1 MPVDVHDLQGWQP
14 VGQHAEVAPGHNQ
27 LLVVVNRGG
36 TARPVASAAGQD
48 DGFWVC
54 KLCGNA
60 QIADGDAPSGAH
72 VRPYLFHRM
81 PNQPSPGRCRGEFER
96 VYLGNRF
103 ATDLMVLRV
112 TLDPPFHWNV
122 AGDKVFAVALEDALQ
137 SFAEGLALAASRR
150 LDIDAAEFGSGFR
163 LWHPADDG
171 RVRFD
176 AYLFDTLSGGGGY
189 AEQAGMELPDVF
201 AEMECRLGGC
211 KCRSSCQDCLRH
223 YGNRMH
229 HERLDRFLALDLLRY
244 VRTGQFPVTTDL
256 DRQAEV
262 LGALRQMLELDG
274 QTATL
279 TATVGGQRVP
289 LLVEGNGRSVAVGC
303 YPGLLDDNAES
314 FTHPLDVLGGPDL
327 SVRLFSEFQVTRNL
341 PAVYIAVREA
351 LNKP

>member
-1 MPVDVHDLQGWQP
+1 MRMLSESERQAYYTDRLPEDFRFPLFNGRQAVLSQRQSGY
-14 VGQHAEVAPGHNQ
+14 
-27 LLVVVNRGG
+27 RT
-36 TARPVASAAGQD
+36 TARAAREIVD
-48 DGFWVC
+48 
-54 KLCGNA
+54 NA
-60 QIADGDAPSGAH
+60 IEAGA
-72 VRPYLFHRM
+72 M
-81 PNQPSPGRCRGEFER
+81 
-96 VYLGNRF
+96 
-103 ATDLMVLRV
+103 
-112 TLDPPFHWNV
+112 
-122 AGDKVFAVALEDALQ
+122 
-137 SFAEGLALAASRR
+137 
-150 LDIDAAEFGSGFR
+150 
-163 LWHPADDG
+163 
-171 RVRFD
+171 RFD